1 MRELCCCS
9 LEGCF
14 TSLFISKKSYWA
26 PFSAKLFLLALPYF
40 SEPLTHI
47 LTDVSLGDTG
57 RTSLPKKII
66 QLGFWTTKFTT
77 TKNNSGRLQSLL
89 QSPKP
94 SCAKLSLLGL
104 RCKEDL
110 LTYCLWHASEISS
123 LLEATKEPKKH
134 SDQVWMSGHTAFLIR
149 RITIAISGLMEW
161 KCI

>member
-14 TSLFISKKSYWA
+14 TSLFISKKSCWA

-47 LTDVSLGDTG
+47 LTDVSLSDTG

-66 QLGFWTTKFTT
+66 QLGFGTTKSY
-77 TKNNSGRLQSLL
+77 SGRLQSLL
-89 QSPKP
+89 QSPKL